1 MKKESSSC
9 TKSKFIAH
17 FFKSLDVCLFRT
29 PLKLNYCI
37 FILCIS
43 TSVFSQYNSEFL
55 NFEKTGRS
63 ISLNGEYE
71 LGSNGIYNGL
81 INKFLYGGYIDKATK
96 DASDKTMK
104 RLNVAGAN
112 INYDLSVFFGRSSKY
127 SFLIGI
133 KDQFIFNSSFTKDFY
148 ELAMYGN
155 KPYLGET
162 KNLGGTSINYLHFQE
177 MKVGLIWHKVDST
190 AKIGASISILK
201 GQQLFNFRA
210 RRGSSLYT
218 NNDGTELIF
227 NSNFN
232 MALSDTNYRRNPLA
246 FTGIGASADIF
257 FETPYKSKNGKE
269 CVLTVNANN
278 IGFLHWTD
286 NSVQYSSDSS
296 IKYSGYHINNLF
308 DLKDST
314 LSSINRDT
322 IVRKLTNARK
332 QSFNVNIPTNLII
345 INKIKFTTKFTLG
358 IGFRYLFNSN
368 FKPYFFTDGEYAFT
382 PKLTGAL
389 HIGYGG
395 YSRLNIGLAFSYNT
409 KNWYFK
415 LGSNS
420 LQGYISPANT
430 YGQGA
435 FLSLAKKFKR

>member
-1 MKKESSSC
+1 MGLRLV
-9 TKSKFIAH
+9 IV
-17 FFKSLDVCLFRT
+17 FFLSGL
-29 PLKLNYCI
+29 
-37 FILCIS
+37 
-43 TSVFSQYNSEFL
+43 SVFSQYNSEFL
-55 NFEKTGRS
+55 SFGKTGRC
-63 ISLNGEYE
+63 ISLNAEYE

-96 DASDKTMK
+96 DLSDKSMNQN
-104 RLNVAGAN
+104 NVAGAN
-112 INYDLSVFFGRSSKY
+112 INYSLSTFFGRSPKY
-127 SFLIGI
+127 SFLIGA
-133 KDQFIFNSSFTKDFY
+133 KDQLIFNSSFTKDFY

-162 KNLGGTSINYLHFQE
+162 KSLAGSSINYLHFQE
-177 MKVGLIWHKVDST
+177 LKLGLIWHKVDST
-190 AKIGASISILK
+190 AKIGASISLLK
-201 GQQLFNFRA
+201 GQQLFHIRA
-210 RRGSSLYT
+210 RPGSSLYT

-232 MALSDTNYRRNPLA
+232 MALSDTNYRKNPFA

-257 FETPYKSKNGKE
+257 FETPYKTKKGIP

-278 IGFLHWTD
+278 IGFIHWTD

-296 IKYSGYHINNLF
+296 LKFNGYHINNLF

-314 LSSINRDT
+314 LSTINRDT
-322 IVRKLTNARK
+322 IIHKLTNSRK
-332 QSFNVNIPTNLII
+332 EPFNVNIPTNLII
-345 INKIKFTTKFTLG
+345 INKIKFTNKFTLG

-368 FKPYFFTDGEYAFT
+368 FKPYFFTDAEFAFT
-382 PKLTGAL
+382 SKLTGAI
-389 HIGYGG
+389 HVGYGG
-395 YSRLNIGLAFSYNT
+395 YGKLNLGLAFSYNT

-420 LQGYISPANT
+420 LQGYISPSNT

>member
-1 MKKESSSC
+1 MK
-9 TKSKFIAH
+9 
-17 FFKSLDVCLFRT
+17 FKVA
-29 PLKLNYCI
+29 I
-37 FILCIS
+37 ILLILGRD
-43 TSVFSQYNSEFL
+43 VFSQYNSEFL

-63 ISLNGEYE
+63 ISLNGSYE

-104 RLNVAGAN
+104 QLNVAGAN
-112 INYDLSVFFGRSSKY
+112 INYNISAFFGRSPNY

-133 KDQFIFNSSFTKDFY
+133 KDQLIFNSSFTKDFY

-162 KNLGGTSINYLHFQE
+162 KNLGGSSINYLHFQE
-177 MKVGLIWHKVDST
+177 LKLGLIWHKVDST
-190 AKIGASISILK
+190 AKIGVSISLLK
-201 GQQLFNFRA
+201 GQQLVNISA
-210 RRGSSLYT
+210 RKGSSLYT

-232 MALSDTNYRRNPLA
+232 MALSDTNYRKNPFA

-257 FETPYKSKNGKE
+257 FETPYKSRYGKGS
-269 CVLTVNANN
+269 VLTVSANN
-278 IGFLHWTD
+278 IGFIHWTN

-296 IKYSGYHINNLF
+296 IKFNGYHIRNLF

-332 QSFNVNIPTNLII
+332 EPFNVNIPANLIL
-345 INKIKFTTKFTLG
+345 INKIKFTDKFTLG
-358 IGFRYLFNSN
+358 LGFRYLFNSN
-368 FKPYFFTDGEYAFT
+368 FKPYFFTDAEYQFT
-382 PKLTGAL
+382 SKLTGAL

-395 YSRLNIGLAFSYNT
+395 YSKLNIGLAFSYNT
-409 KNWYFK
+409 KDWYFK
-415 LGSNS
+415 IGSNS
-420 LQGYISPANT
+420 LQGYISPKNT